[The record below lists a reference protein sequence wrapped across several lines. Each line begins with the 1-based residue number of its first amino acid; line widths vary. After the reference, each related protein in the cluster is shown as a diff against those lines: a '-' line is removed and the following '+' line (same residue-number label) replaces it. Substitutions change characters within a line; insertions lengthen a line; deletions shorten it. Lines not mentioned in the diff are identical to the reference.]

1 MADLKLIL
9 CKGYLYSGGTQLQ
22 PATLPIYISDDIF
35 NAYKQYTNEYTII
48 PGTHIGPDDNFWAA
62 VNKAVGAA
70 VVNKN
75 FPVYYNATPDFPWSQ
90 TEKNQTGVTGFYYDP
105 VTNPNNNNS
114 LTFRTLDGVQC
125 DTSVI
130 DSNATTFYPSAFFVN
145 GTFTKD
151 YHNATITIKVFPST
165 VFGEDGKVAN
175 REGIEI
181 KIYINYTSQDVLD
194 SYRLT
199 VRYAPYAFGS
209 GSEWLNGFDLDG
221 TQPSQVD
228 PENPYDDD
236 GDDGGTGP
244 NLPPAQDPTDFPDLP
259 NTSLGLVTL
268 FRPNTANLNSLG
280 NFLWSGPFD
289 PDTFKKLFT
298 NPMDC
303 IIGLSIVPASPAIAS
318 NKNIYFGNVDSGVLC
333 DYVSTQYC
341 KVNCGSIKINT
352 KVGDFLDYEATKV
365 SIFLPFIGFRELSTV
380 DVMGQTIT
388 VEYNVDVLSGA
399 CAAFIKVGSRGVMY
413 SYNGS
418 CISNV
423 PLTATNYSGAIQ
435 NAVSAVS
442 SGAGI
447 IAGAMSGAAPLTT
460 MSAVSLMTTAANTML
475 NQKPNIQRSGNL
487 GGSAG
492 IMSGKKPFV
501 IIERPNYSVPDF
513 YQNYVGRVSNK
524 TASLGSLSGFTM
536 VDSIH
541 LENVSATSA
550 EISEIEALLK
560 QGVIL

>member
-9 CKGYLYSGGTQLQ
+9 CKGYLYSNGTQLQ
-22 PATLPIYISDDIF
+22 PATLPIYISDDLF
-35 NAYKQYTNEYTII
+35 NAYKQYTNEYTLI
-48 PGTHIGPDDNFWAA
+48 PSTSVGANDNFWGA
-62 VNKAVGAA
+62 VNKYVGASI
-70 VVNKN
+70 VNRN
-75 FPVYYNATPDFPWSQ
+75 FPVYYNATPSYPWTQ
-90 TEKNQTGVTGFYYDP
+90 TEKNQTVLTGFYYEP
-105 VTNPNNNNS
+105 VTNPNDSNIN
-114 LTFRTLDGVQC
+114 FVTLDGVYC
-125 DTSVI
+125 DTAISK
-130 DSNATTFYPSAFFVN
+130 STGSTFYPSAIFVKGMFSKN
-145 GTFTKD
+145 
-151 YHNATITIKVFPST
+151 YHNATIQIIVFPSS
-165 VFGEDGKVAN
+165 VFGKDGKVAN
-175 REGIEI
+175 REGIEF
-181 KIYINYTSQDVLD
+181 KIYLTFTSQDILT

-199 VRYAPYAFGS
+199 VQYSPYAFGS
-209 GSEWLNGFDLDG
+209 GSEWLNGFDLDR

-236 GDDGGTGP
+236 DNTGGDGP
-244 NLPPAQDPTDFPDLP
+244 NLDPEQDPTDFPDLP
-259 NTSLGLVTL
+259 NTSLGMVTL
-268 FRPNTANLNSLG
+268 FRPTQTVLNNLGS
-280 NFLWSGPFD
+280 FLWSGPFD
-289 PDTFKKLFT
+289 PDNFKKLFT

-303 IIGLSIVPASPAIAS
+303 IIGLSIVPASPPIAS

-341 KVNCGSIKINT
+341 KVNCGSLKIDK
-352 KVGDFLDYEATKV
+352 KVGDFLDYEATKI
-365 SIFLPFIGFRELSTV
+365 SIFLPFIGFRELSPV
-380 DVMGQTIT
+380 DVMGHSIT
-388 VEYNVDVLSGA
+388 VEYNIDVLSGA

-447 IAGAMSGAAPLTT
+447 IAGAMSGAAPLTA
-460 MSAVSLMTTAANTML
+460 MSAVSLATTAANTLL
-475 NQKPNIQRSGNL
+475 NSKPSIQRSGNL

-492 IMSGKKPFV
+492 IMSGKKPFI

-541 LENVSATSA
+541 LENVPATAA
-550 EISEIEALLK
+550 EITEIETLLK

>member
-9 CKGYLYSGGTQLQ
+9 CKGYLYSGGTQIQ

-35 NAYKQYTNEYTII
+35 NAYKQYENEYTII
-48 PGTHIGPDDNFWAA
+48 PETSIGADDNFWAS
-62 VNKAVGAA
+62 VNKAVGASI
-70 VVNKN
+70 VNKN
-75 FPVYYNATPDFPWSQ
+75 FPVYYNATPSYPWTQ
-90 TEKNQTGVTGFYYDP
+90 TEKNQTVVTGFYYEP
-105 VTNPNNNNS
+105 VTNPADDY
-114 LTFRTLDGVQC
+114 LTFKTLDGVAC
-125 DTSVI
+125 DRGIVNSIASTY
-130 DSNATTFYPSAFFVN
+130 YPSACFVN
-145 GTFTKD
+145 STFSKT
-151 YHNATITIKVFPST
+151 YHEATIRVLVFPST

-181 KIYINYTSQDVLD
+181 KIYIKYTNQDVLD
-194 SYRLT
+194 TYRLT
-199 VRYAPYAFGS
+199 VVYAPYAFGS
-209 GSEWLNGFDLDG
+209 VSAWLNGFNLNT
-221 TQPSQVD
+221 TQPTEID

-236 GDDGGTGP
+236 GDPGGDGP
-244 NLPPAQDPTDFPDLP
+244 NLDPQQDPTDFPDLP
-259 NTSLGLVTL
+259 DTSLGMVTL
-268 FRPNTANLNSLG
+268 FRPTQTVLNNLGS
-280 NFLWSGPFD
+280 FLWSGPFD

-303 IIGLSIVPASPAIAS
+303 IIGLSIVPASPSIHS
-318 NKNIYFGNVDSGVLC
+318 NKNIFFGNVDSGVLC

-341 KVNCGSIKINT
+341 KVNCGSVKIDK

-423 PLTATNYSGAIQ
+423 PLTATNFSGAIQ

-447 IAGAMSGAAPLTT
+447 IAGAMTGAAPLTA
-460 MSAVSLMTTAANTML
+460 MSAVSLATTAANTLL
-475 NQKPNIQRSGNL
+475 NSKPSIQRSGNL

-541 LENVSATSA
+541 LENVPATAA
-550 EISEIEALLK
+550 EITEIETLLK